1 LQENANP
8 VPLGPRIAEQFG
20 RAWILVMLVLGIF
33 FTTIGI
39 VSVSA
44 SLTSAPDL
52 LLILGVVLLVISFGS
67 RHGVTVYLVP
77 GSSTM
82 LALYVAVEFLAGAL
96 VAYSGI
102 ANLVFDSEVQSN
114 NFVAVTGF
122 GLLLVSDS
130 LLYYRRSFR
139 QVVGKNKRD
148 SNLGKT

>member
-1 LQENANP
+1 
-8 VPLGPRIAEQFG
+8 
-20 RAWILVMLVLGIF
+20 MLVLGVF

-39 VSVSA
+39 VYVSA

-52 LLILGVVLLVISFGS
+52 FLILGVVLLVISFGS

-96 VAYSGI
+96 VAYIGI
-102 ANLVFDSEVQSN
+102 ANLVDDSEGQFN
-114 NFVAVTGF
+114 NFVAVTVF

-130 LLYYRRSFR
+130 LLYYYRGFK
-139 QVVGKNKRD
+139 QDVGKKK
-148 SNLGKT
+148 GV